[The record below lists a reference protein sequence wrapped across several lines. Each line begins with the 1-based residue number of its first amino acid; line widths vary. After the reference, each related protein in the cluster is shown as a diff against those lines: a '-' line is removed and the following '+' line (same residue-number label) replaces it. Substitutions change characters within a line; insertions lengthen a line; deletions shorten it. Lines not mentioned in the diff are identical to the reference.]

1 MALAMTPLTAST
13 LPPESRLR
21 LALLAPLR
29 ALAGLNA
36 FERVFYGGIVLLGL
50 GLALIWPPL
59 GLIVPGA
66 ALTLVAFILQL
77 VRKA

>member
-1 MALAMTPLTAST
+1 MTTKTPLIAA
-13 LPPESRLR
+13 PQQSRLR
-21 LALLAPLR
+21 LALRAPLR
-29 ALAGLNA
+29 VLAGLDA
-36 FERVFYGGIVLLGL
+36 FERVFYGGIVLLGA